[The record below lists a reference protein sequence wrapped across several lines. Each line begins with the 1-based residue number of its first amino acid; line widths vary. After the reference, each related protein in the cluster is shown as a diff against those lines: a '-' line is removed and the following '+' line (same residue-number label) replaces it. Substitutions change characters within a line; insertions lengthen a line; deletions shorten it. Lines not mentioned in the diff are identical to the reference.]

1 VQQREFV
8 ERRDVEQQGV
18 EQHSIAMPDGTSLV
32 YRLYRATSAPRAAV
46 IIPSAMGVAQKYYAQ
61 FAQWL
66 ARQGC
71 EVATFDYR
79 GIGFSA
85 PRSLRGYSMD
95 IFKWARQDCAAMID
109 LVKAR
114 HPELPLYWVGHSLGG
129 QLIGLIPN
137 RERIDRVITVAT
149 GTGYWLQNTWRT
161 KSVVWWLWFVVVP
174 LALRVAGY
182 FPGRR
187 LRKVGDLPFGV
198 MHQWRRWCLNRE
210 YVVGAEG
217 EQVRAA
223 YASVRTPIL
232 SLSFTDDEMMSA
244 KGIKSLHALYANAPI
259 EYRRIAP
266 REIGARHIG
275 HFGFFR
281 PQFEQTLWPL
291 VPEWLGVR

>member
-18 EQHSIAMPDGTSLV
+18 EQHGIAMPDGTALV
-32 YRLYRATSAPRAAV
+32 YRRYRATGAPRAAV

-71 EVATFDYR
+71 EVVTFDYR

-109 LVKAR
+109 MVKAR
-114 HPELPLYWVGHSLGG
+114 HPELPLYWIGHSLGG

>member
-1 VQQREFV
+1 MM
-8 ERRDVEQQGV
+8 ERRVLDPVQD
-18 EQHSIAMPDGTSLV
+18 SITLPDGTSLV
-32 YRLYRATSAPRAAV
+32 FRHFCVTDSPRAAV
-46 IIPSAMGVAQKYYAQ
+46 IIPSAMGVAQKFYTQ

-66 ARQGC
+66 ASQGYH
-71 EVATFDYR
+71 VTTFDYR

-85 PRSLRGYSMD
+85 PPTLRGFPVN
-95 IFKWARQDCAAMID
+95 IFDWARQDCAAVID
-109 LVKAR
+109 RVR
-114 HPELPLYWVGHSLGG
+114 SEVPNVPLHWIGHSLGG

-137 RERIDRVITVAT
+137 RDRIDRVITIAT
-149 GTGYWLQNTWRT
+149 GTGYWLENTWRT
-161 KSVVWWLWFVVVP
+161 KSMVWWLWFFLVP
-174 LALRVAGY
+174 LALRTAGY
-182 FPGRR
+182 FPGKR

-198 MHQWRRWCLNRE
+198 MQQWRRWCLNRE

-217 EQVRAA
+217 DAVRAD
-223 YASVRTPIL
+223 YASVRTPML

-244 KGIKSLHALYANAPI
+244 KGIKSLHGLYANAPV

-291 VPEWLGVR
+291 VPQWLSVR

>member
-1 VQQREFV
+1 VLDPAQ
-8 ERRDVEQQGV
+8 D
-18 EQHSIAMPDGTSLV
+18 SITLPDGTSLV
-32 YRLYRATSAPRAAV
+32 FRNFCVTDSPRAAV
-46 IIPSAMGVAQKYYAQ
+46 IIPSAMGVAQKFYTQ

-66 ARQGC
+66 ASQGYH
-71 EVATFDYR
+71 VTTFDYR

-85 PRSLRGYSMD
+85 PHTLRGFPVN
-95 IFKWARQDCAAMID
+95 IFDWARQDCATVID
-109 LVKAR
+109 RVKADV
-114 HPELPLYWVGHSLGG
+114 PNMPLHWIGHSLGG

-137 RERIDRVITVAT
+137 RDRIDRVITIAT
-149 GTGYWLQNTWRT
+149 GSGYWLENTWRT
-161 KSVVWWLWFVVVP
+161 KSMVWWLWFFLVP
-174 LALRVAGY
+174 LALRTAGY
-182 FPGRR
+182 FPGKR

-198 MHQWRRWCLNRE
+198 MQQWRRWCLNRE

-217 EQVRAA
+217 DVVRAD
-223 YASVRTPIL
+223 YASVRTPML

-244 KGIKSLHALYANAPI
+244 KGIKSLHGLYASAPV

-291 VPEWLGVR
+291 VPQWLSVR

>member
-1 VQQREFV
+1 MQHRDYA
-8 ERRDVEQQGV
+8 ERQVVEQQPF
-18 EQHSIAMPDGTSLV
+18 EQHSVAMPDGTSLV
-32 YRLYRATSAPRAAV
+32 YRTYPAAGSPRAAV
-46 IIPSAMGVAQKYYAQ
+46 IVPSAMGVAQKFYEP

-71 EVATFDYR
+71 EVVTFDYR

-85 PRSLRGYSMD
+85 PQSLRGYSMD
-95 IFKWARQDCAAMID
+95 IFNWARQDCVAMID
-109 LVKAR
+109 RVKSR
-114 HPELPLYWVGHSLGG
+114 HPGLPLYWVGHSLGG

-137 RERIDRVITVAT
+137 RERIDRVITVAS

-161 KSVVWWLWFVVVP
+161 KSVVWWLWFVIVP

-198 MHQWRRWCLNRE
+198 MQQWRRWCLNRE

-217 EQVRAA
+217 DQVRAA

-244 KGIKSLHALYANAPI
+244 KGIQSLHGLYVNAPV

-291 VPEWLGVR
+291 VPQWLGVR